1 MDPGTKVIIR
11 QNPHHHG
18 AGDIVGTVVSYRS
31 REGFSGCDMVDIR
44 YVHPK
49 TGKQY
54 TMPFRSSCLE
64 RVTSAALINLAE
76 RYETIADEL
85 RGSIEALE

>member
-1 MDPGTKVIIR
+1 MDPGTKMIIR

-18 AGDIVGTVVSYRS
+18 AEDIVGTVVSYRS
-31 REGFSGCDMVDIR
+31 REGFGGCDMVDIR

-49 TGKQY
+49 TGQQY
-54 TMPFRSSCLE
+54 TMPFRISCLE
-64 RVTSAALINLAE
+64 TVISAALVSLVE

-85 RGSIEALE
+85 RGLIEALE